1 MLNHIVM
8 FRRQT
13 DVMANAGLETSLI
26 ECMDTLSTPITG
38 ILNDY
43 LFHPLH
49 QALVADLKAWFEWA
63 AVDYTL

>member
-8 FRRQT
+8 FRRKR
-13 DVMANAGLETSLI
+13 DVEADAGLETSLI
-26 ECMDTLSTPITG
+26 ERLDTLSTQITG

-49 QALVADLKAWFEWA
+49 QALIADLKHWFEWA